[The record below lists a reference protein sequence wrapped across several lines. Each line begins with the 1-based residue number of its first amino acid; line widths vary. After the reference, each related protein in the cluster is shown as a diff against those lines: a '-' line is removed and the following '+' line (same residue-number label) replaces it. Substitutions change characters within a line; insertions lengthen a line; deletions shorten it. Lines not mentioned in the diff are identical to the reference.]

1 MLKMTFSDSNK
12 YQRMIEDDQEP
23 GSKEAQQIA
32 DQWMV
37 QVNKMFEGKQ
47 YLQEK
52 MWDVNKNHS
61 DDVAFYPM
69 N

>member
-1 MLKMTFSDSNK
+1 
-12 YQRMIEDDQEP
+12 
-23 GSKEAQQIA
+23 
-32 DQWMV
+32 MV